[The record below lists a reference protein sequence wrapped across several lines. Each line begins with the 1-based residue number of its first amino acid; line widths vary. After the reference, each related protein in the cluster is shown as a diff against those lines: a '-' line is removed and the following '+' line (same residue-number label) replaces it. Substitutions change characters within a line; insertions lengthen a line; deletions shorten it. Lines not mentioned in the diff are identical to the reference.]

1 VNKKNRENWRQCYL
15 ADKNLFELFEKC
27 EPHPAWALYLFLIT
41 VADVHG
47 LSYYGDDSI
56 CKRLSM
62 SPSLMERSR
71 RQLIEVGLLAYQAP
85 LYQVLGLDKKEQDS
99 RIGQNLSI
107 GEILRKAV
115 GGAA

>member
-1 VNKKNRENWRQCYL
+1 
-15 ADKNLFELFEKC
+15 
-27 EPHPAWALYLFLIT
+27 
-41 VADVHG
+41 
-47 LSYYGDDSI
+47 
-56 CKRLSM
+56 
-62 SPSLMERSR
+62 MERSR